1 MQYLRDLLVRL
12 NNKRKKQQLAK
23 TPFFSDTTLKSDVQ
37 WLEPLFFGTETL
49 KSMIFST
56 KNIEESRDLMRRMP
70 NDDYSEFLNKYYDKA
85 LNQLGEKWIYADIV
99 TVLNA
104 ISKNFDIN
112 SYLEIGVRNGRSLLV
127 VANNR
132 PDCNIV
138 GFDLWIED
146 YAGMDNPGEEYV
158 IEKLSEFNFSGKVD
172 FINGDSKKTVPEYF
186 KENTDAYFDLI
197 TVDGDH
203 RIKGAKTDI
212 RNVIKRLKVGGFL
225 VFDDIVSPHHP
236 YLEKL
241 WKKEIKD
248 NDRFTTFEYE
258 DVGLGIGVAIKRY

>member
-158 IEKLSEFNFSGKVD
+158 IEKLLS
-172 FINGDSKKTVPEYF
+172 
-186 KENTDAYFDLI
+186 LI
-197 TVDGDH
+197 
-203 RIKGAKTDI
+203 
-212 RNVIKRLKVGGFL
+212 F
-225 VFDDIVSPHHP
+225 
-236 YLEKL
+236 LEKWIL
-241 WKKEIKD
+241 
-248 NDRFTTFEYE
+248 
-258 DVGLGIGVAIKRY
+258 LMAIQRRQFRSILRKIPMLILI

>member
-12 NNKRKKQQLAK
+12 NNKTKKQELAK
-23 TPFFSDTTLKSDVQ
+23 TPFFSQTTLKSDTQ
-37 WLEPLFFGTETL
+37 WLDPLFFGTETL
-49 KSMIFST
+49 RSMILSAE
-56 KNIEESRDLMRRMP
+56 NIKESRDLLLRMP
-70 NDDYSEFLNKYYDKA
+70 SDDYSLFLNEYYDKA
-85 LNQLGEKWIYADIV
+85 LSQLGEKWKYADIV
-99 TVLNA
+99 TALNA

-112 SYLEIGVRNGRSLLV
+112 SYLEIGVRKGRSLLV

-132 PDCNIV
+132 PNCNIV

-158 IEKLSEFNFSGKVD
+158 IERLSEIGFSGKVE
-172 FINGDSKKTVPEYF
+172 FINGDSKRTVPRYF
-186 KENTDAYFDLI
+186 KENSDAYFDLI

-236 YLEKL
+236 YLENL
-241 WKKEIKD
+241 WKKEIKYS
-248 NDRFTTFEYE
+248 DRFTTFEFE
-258 DVGLGIGVAIKRY
+258 DIGLGIGVAIKRY

>member
-12 NNKRKKQQLAK
+12 NNKRKKQQLDK

-37 WLEPLFFGTETL
+37 WLEPLFLGTETL

-70 NDDYSEFLNKYYDKA
+70 NDEYSEFLNKYYDKA

-132 PDCNIV
+132 PNCNIV

-146 YAGMDNPGEEYV
+146 YLEQR
-158 IEKLSEFNFSGKVD
+158 
-172 FINGDSKKTVPEYF
+172 FIILKKMKIRKF
-186 KENTDAYFDLI
+186 KEM
-197 TVDGDH
+197 
-203 RIKGAKTDI
+203 
-212 RNVIKRLKVGGFL
+212 KR
-225 VFDDIVSPHHP
+225 
-236 YLEKL
+236 
-241 WKKEIKD
+241 
-248 NDRFTTFEYE
+248 
-258 DVGLGIGVAIKRY
+258 